1 MTYLI
6 FAECILL
13 IHFIFIIFAAL
24 GAILVLIRNKIA
36 WLHVPTVIWATLIEF
51 TGWIC
56 PLTPLENWLRF
67 QGGESGYSSG
77 FIEYYIHPLLYPEM
91 LTRNGQLLL
100 GILLLGFNVIIYLR
114 VFSRRG
120 EDRVQ

>member
-6 FAECILL
+6 FAESILL
-13 IHFIFIIFAAL
+13 IHFVFIIFAVL
-24 GAILVLIRNKIA
+24 GGIFVLKWKKIA
-36 WLHVPTVIWATLIEF
+36 WLHLPTVIWATLIEF

-91 LTRNGQLLL
+91 LTRNWQLLL
-100 GILLLGFNVIIYLR
+100 GTLLLGLNLFIYLR
-114 VFSRRG
+114 AFYRRSKN
-120 EDRVQ
+120 RVQ

>member
-13 IHFIFIIFAAL
+13 IHFIFILFAAL
-24 GAILVLIRNKIA
+24 GGILVLKRKKIA
-36 WLHVPTVIWATLIEF
+36 WFHVPTVIWATLIEF

-91 LTRNGQLLL
+91 LTRNWQLLL
-100 GILLLGFNVIIYLR
+100 GTLLLGFNVIIYLR

-120 EDRVQ
+120 EDRV